1 MIPRYQ
7 RILFLVLLV
16 GSVVLAVLLF
26 NHHRHN
32 YTLRDNTAA
41 DAPIEAPS
49 YAAAEATTLDLAN
62 DSDGS
67 ITPTERQLALPTEPA
82 VRARALLEHLLAEY
96 TLPGTAHPV
105 GGGIAVEDVYLLNLP
120 LTTPPAKAADG
131 SLEPTSA
138 VQAGQSASADPLL
151 RDTGQLAVINLRSSW
166 CDAHPS
172 GITVETL
179 TLLSVI
185 GTMHANMPQITK
197 IRFLVDGQPR
207 PTLAG
212 NVELDRTYDVVDT
225 ANVTAGRHE

>member
-1 MIPRYQ
+1 MQ
-7 RILFLVLLV
+7 
-16 GSVVLAVLLF
+16 
-26 NHHRHN
+26 
-32 YTLRDNTAA
+32 T
-41 DAPIEAPS
+41 
-49 YAAAEATTLDLAN
+49 
-62 DSDGS
+62 
-67 ITPTERQLALPTEPA
+67 
-82 VRARALLEHLLAEY
+82 
-96 TLPGTAHPV
+96 
-105 GGGIAVEDVYLLNLP
+105 
-120 LTTPPAKAADG
+120 
-131 SLEPTSA
+131 
-138 VQAGQSASADPLL
+138 GQSASADPLL